1 MKRDLTNV
9 IGYIY
14 KLTSPNGKVYIG
26 QTINKKQRKYHYKTR
41 NFKQQLKLWNES
53 QKYNW
58 KPYETFE
65 IIEVCLCGPNKQ
77 YINEREQH
85 WIKFYDSFKNGLNC
99 NEGGFGNLGYLASDE
114 TKQKM
119 SNYHKNKPPMSDETK
134 KLLRDINLADKNP
147 MFGKKHSDEIK
158 VKISEK
164 LTGRKVS
171 LETKEKIKNANIG
184 KKMLEETK
192 KKLREIN
199 LGKKYDSKPIIQ
211 IDNNGN
217 VLKEWEGISICAKE
231 LNLNISG
238 ISKVLTG
245 ISKTTKGYKFKYKN
259 D

>member
-65 IIEVCLCGPNKQ
+65 IIEECLCGPNKQ
-77 YINEREQH
+77 YLNEREQH

-119 SNYHKNKPPMSDETK
+119 SDYHKNKPPMSDETK
-134 KLLRDINLADKNP
+134 QLLREINLADKNP
-147 MFGKKHSDEIK
+147 MFGKKHSKCSINKIIK
-158 VKISEK
+158 AKTGFIFSEK
-164 LTGRKVS
+164 SKIKMS
-171 LETKEKIKNANIG
+171 ESAKNKPPMSYETKQ
-184 KKMLEETK
+184 L
-192 KKLREIN
+192 LRDIN
-199 LGKKYDSKPIIQ
+199 LGNNFANKPILEVNKTGDVI
-211 IDNNGN
+211 
-217 VLKEWEGISICAKE
+217 KRWESLSDCASD

-238 ISKVLTG
+238 ISKVLSG
-245 ISKTTKGYKFKYKN
+245 LSKTTKGHIFIYE
-259 D
+259 